1 MTQATVFPP
10 PEQAENVLRKNCWR
24 VSTHSSWFLTF
35 SSSLSVSPASS
46 SRSQRK
52 KLVGIIWYL
61 HLSPDWLPTILTLL
75 SLLEDL
81 EFRFYSPITRCALD
95 SSPHNIHIAHFFSSL
110 TFSPQFQ
117 LPYTLKTSAPLKLVL
132 ATEQFLIPA
141 MKSQVVTHTGGRC
154 CKAARVNE
162 LCEFPRGP
170 QPAPAAARPRPRL
183 KYCKLGSQASRAQPG
198 PGQEALQRFRFA
210 ILRHRF
216 APTAASCIGSDLQI
230 LNERNLH
237 TKPNDWTQT
246 MDVFKY

>member
-61 HLSPDWLPTILTLL
+61 HLSPDHPNPSPSARGSWVSFLQPDHAVCAGLQSSQYTHCSLFLLTHLLPTI
-75 SLLEDL
+75 
-81 EFRFYSPITRCALD
+81 
-95 SSPHNIHIAHFFSSL
+95 
-110 TFSPQFQ
+110 
-117 LPYTLKTSAPLKLVL
+117 SAPQHIKNTRAIKTGSRNRAVSNSRDEIASCDPHGRPVL
-132 ATEQFLIPA
+132 QSCSGERTVRIPA
-141 MKSQVVTHTGGRC
+141 RPP
-154 CKAARVNE
+154 ARTS
-162 LCEFPRGP
+162 CR
-170 QPAPAAARPRPRL
+170 PAPAAAKILQAGFASVPRSARPRP
-183 KYCKLGSQASRAQPG
+183 
-198 PGQEALQRFRFA
+198 EALQRFRFA

-216 APTAASCIGSDLQI
+216 APTAASCTGSDLQI

-237 TKPNDWTQT
+237 TKPSNGTKT
-246 MDVFKY
+246 IKY